1 MTMRTPLRL
10 SPDQYDELKRRQA
23 QLLRSDIKMSGA
35 QRSRSRNSQPMS
47 YAEAVSLIKQIK
59 AAFR

>member
-10 SPDQYDELKRRQA
+10 SADQYDELKRRQA
-23 QLLRSDIKMSGA
+23 QLLRSDIKISGA

-47 YAEAVSLIKQIK
+47 YAEAVSLI
-59 AAFR
+59 